1 MKRSIRCLL
10 VMFMS
15 VFLLTVSEGP
25 LMAES
30 VSLPTGTLSKKAVTK
45 LFSDKTVQS
54 VSVRKGRVSLTYYN
68 PNGSIEQLRNGMKR
82 YGIWRVTKNGRICL
96 AFAGSKEKCRIVVRE
111 GKTYKKYIVKKSGQH
126 QYTVS
131 YRKFLPGKQL

>member
-10 VMFMS
+10 IMFMS

-25 LMAES
+25 LMAGS
-30 VSLPTGTLSKKAVTK
+30 VSLPTGTLSEKAVTK
-45 LFSDKTVQS
+45 LFLDKTVQS
-54 VSVRKGRVSLTYYN
+54 VSVLKGRASLTYYN

-96 AFAGSKEKCRIVVRE
+96 AFAGSKEKCRIIVKK
-111 GKTYKKYIVKKSGQH
+111 GKFFKKYIVKKNGRHQH
-126 QYTVS
+126 SVS
-131 YRKFLPGKQL
+131 YQQFLSGNQL

>member
-1 MKRSIRCLL
+1 MKRIIHCLL

-25 LMAES
+25 LMAAS
-30 VSLPTGTLSKKAVTK
+30 VSLSTGTLSEKAVTK

-68 PNGSIEQLRNGMKR
+68 PNGSIEQLRNGIKR
-82 YGIWRVTKNGRICL
+82 YGIWWVTKNGRICL
-96 AFAGSKEKCRIVVRE
+96 AFAGSKEKCRIIVKA
-111 GKTYKKYIVKKSGQH
+111 GKTFKKYIVKKNGQH
-126 QYTVS
+126 RHSVS
-131 YRKFLPGKQL
+131 YRKFLSGKQL